1 MPDFETEGGGLSDDF
16 FDVGGGASGDSSDAG
31 GGGSF
36 APGEM
41 SPADPLGDVGPED
54 AFDIDGGDYGE
65 MGTGEGSDSEG
76 GGGGGDQMTTS
87 PGPEA
92 GDTTEPEP
100 GSSGGGSSDTG
111 PGKDDKSPKGSDP
124 VTQITT
130 GLGVLKNVLESLTKL
145 RNSESKPPA
154 KVPDPTPATPSP
166 PKQGTPN
173 QPLPYPVQLDDIPVT
188 VPTGGKPSSVRPAKA
203 PSTVDRTVDRVRAA
217 LARARRETPQ

>member
-16 FDVGGGASGDSSDAG
+16 FDVGGGLSEDS
-31 GGGSF
+31 F
-36 APGEM
+36 
-41 SPADPLGDVGPED
+41 DV
-54 AFDIDGGDYGE
+54 
-65 MGTGEGSDSEG
+65 G
-76 GGGGGDQMTTS
+76 GGGGGGAGGGDGS
-87 PGPEA
+87 GGDGPEA

-100 GSSGGGSSDTG
+100 GSTGGGSSDSG
-111 PGKDDKSPKGSDP
+111 PGKDGKSPKGSDP
-124 VTQITT
+124 ITQITT

-154 KVPDPTPATPSP
+154 KVPDPTPATPST

-188 VPTGGKPSSVRPAKA
+188 VPTGGKPSGVRPAKA

-217 LARARRETPQ
+217 IARARRETPQ

>member
-16 FDVGGGASGDSSDAG
+16 FDVGGGD
-31 GGGSF
+31 SF

-41 SPADPLGDVGPED
+41 SPADPLVEVTPED
-54 AFDIDGGDYGE
+54 VFDTDGSDYSEMETGDK
-65 MGTGEGSDSEG
+65 SDSED
-76 GGGGGDQMTTS
+76 GGGDGTTPS
-87 PGPEA
+87 PEPEA

-111 PGKDDKSPKGSDP
+111 PGKDGKSPKGSDP

-145 RNSESKPPA
+145 KNSENKPPTKA
-154 KVPDPTPATPSP
+154 PDATPATPTTQ
-166 PKQGTPN
+166 KQGTPN

-203 PSTVDRTVDRVRAA
+203 PSTLDRTVDRVRLA

>member
-16 FDVGGGASGDSSDAG
+16 FDVGGGGD
-31 GGGSF
+31 F
-36 APGEM
+36 APGDEI
-41 SPADPLGDVGPED
+41 SPVDPLGEVDPED

-65 MGTGEGSDSEG
+65 METGNGSDSEGDGG
-76 GGGGGDQMTTS
+76 GGGGGDEMTTN

-92 GDTTEPEP
+92 GDTPEPEP
-100 GSSGGGSSDTG
+100 GSSGGGSNDTG
-111 PGKDDKSPKGSDP
+111 QGKEGKSPKGSDP

-145 RNSESKPPA
+145 KNSESKPPA
-154 KVPDPTPATPSP
+154 KVPEPTPATPTP
-166 PKQGTPN
+166 AKQGTPN

-188 VPTGGKPSSVRPAKA
+188 VPTSGKPSSVRPAKA
-203 PSTVDRTVDRVRAA
+203 PGTLDRTVDRVRAA